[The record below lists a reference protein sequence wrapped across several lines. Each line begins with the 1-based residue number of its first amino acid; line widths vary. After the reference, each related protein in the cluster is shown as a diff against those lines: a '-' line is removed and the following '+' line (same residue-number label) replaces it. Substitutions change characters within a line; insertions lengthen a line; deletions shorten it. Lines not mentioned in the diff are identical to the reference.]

1 MARENR
7 GHVPSTFPH
16 AMKRQGRLVRW
27 EAERGFGFIRSPEVP
42 ADVFVHLRDFL
53 DRQLKPQVGME
64 LSFDEIHVGG
74 KGPRAMAVHA
84 VGAAQ
89 PQIRQTQ
96 ARRPSA
102 SPQARRTVADPSRRR
117 ETMPSAFSSSML
129 PIGLL
134 LLGYAGLLG
143 YGAWTAR
150 LPPIALG
157 VLLLISL
164 LTFAVYGFDKSAAQ
178 AGRWRTAESTLHL
191 LSLAGGWPGAWC
203 AQRLFRHKSRKAS
216 FMAAYWATVL
226 LNIAALAAWV
236 GKLLP
241 ASLLA
246 S

>member
-1 MARENR
+1 
-7 GHVPSTFPH
+7 
-16 AMKRQGRLVRW
+16 MKRQGRLVRW
-27 EAERGFGFIRSPEVP
+27 EAERGFGFIRSPEVS

-74 KGPRAMAVHA
+74 KGPRAMVVHA

-89 PQIRQTQ
+89 PR
-96 ARRPSA
+96 ARRPSV
-102 SPQARRTVADPSRRR
+102 SPQARRTAADPGRRR
-117 ETMPSAFSSSML
+117 ETVAPSSFSSSSSSML
-129 PIGLL
+129 PIGVLI
-134 LLGYAGLLG
+134 LGYAGLLG
-143 YGAWTAR
+143 YGVWTAR

-157 VLLLISL
+157 VLLLVSL

-246 S
+246 N